1 MARNMLIVSLL
12 CRMCTVQSLELTRN
26 YPYAGLMPL
35 SVALQKY
42 VRVLPEIREEEQT
55 LRA

>member
-1 MARNMLIVSLL
+1 MARNILIFSLL

-26 YPYAGLMPL
+26 YPYAGLMLL

-42 VRVLPEIREEEQT
+42 VRVLPEMGKEEQT
-55 LRA
+55 LRV